1 MKGASAVDDLFEFL
15 YEFVL
20 ELCANRSEMKP
31 MSRAVKGIVIS
42 ITVIAVGALIL
53 GIVLLV
59 KDNRAGLLPVW
70 ASLVVLVPVGI
81 FGLARKS

>member
-1 MKGASAVDDLFEFL
+1 MDDLFEFL

-20 ELCANRSEMKP
+20 ELCANRSGTKP
-31 MSRAVKGIVIS
+31 MSRAVKGFLIS
-42 ITVIAVGALIL
+42 ITVIAVGALIF

-70 ASLVVLVPVGI
+70 ASFLVLGVVGV
-81 FGLARKS
+81 FCLAQKS

>member
-1 MKGASAVDDLFEFL
+1 MDLFEFV

-20 ELCANRSEMKP
+20 ELCANRSGTKP
-31 MSRAVKGIVIS
+31 MSRAVKGILIT
-42 ITVIAVGALIL
+42 ITVIAVGALIF

-70 ASLVVLVPVGI
+70 VSFLVLCVVGV
-81 FGLARKS
+81 FCLAQKS

>member
-1 MKGASAVDDLFEFL
+1 MDLFEFV

-20 ELCANRSEMKP
+20 ELCANRSGMKP
-31 MSRAVKGIVIS
+31 MRRAVKGILIT
-42 ITVIAVGALIL
+42 ITVIAVGALIF

-70 ASLVVLVPVGI
+70 VSFLVLCVVGV
-81 FGLARKS
+81 FCLAQKS